1 MHIISRKYSSLLEA
15 LYGVTDS
22 EKLTSKIVNEIY
34 TLKNVFKPTTYYLGN
49 YIIKNHHVFILLDT
63 NGTYL
68 ITLKENQDTYEV
80 FDLHA
85 IIDYTIS
92 YISVKEEINIVGEK
106 GYDTITLEINENKI
120 EFIWK

>member
-49 YIIKNHHVFILLDT
+49 HVIKRHHVFIVLDT
-63 NGTYL
+63 NGTY
-68 ITLKENQDTYEV
+68 IIVLKENQDTYEV
-80 FDLHA
+80 FDLDG
-85 IIDYTIS
+85 IIEYTIS
-92 YISVKEEINIVGEK
+92 YISVKDEISIVGE
-106 GYDTITLEINENKI
+106 GHNDVILLRINENKI

>member
-15 LYGVTDS
+15 LYGVTNS
-22 EKLTSKIVNEIY
+22 EKITSKIVNEIY
-34 TLKNVFKPTTYYLGN
+34 TLKNVFKPTTYYLGS
-49 YIIKNHHVFILLDT
+49 YILKRHHVFIVLDT
-63 NGTYL
+63 NGTY
-68 ITLKENQDTYEV
+68 IIVLKENQDTYEV
-80 FDLHA
+80 FDLHG

-92 YISVKEEINIVGEK
+92 YISVKKEISIVGEK

>member
-34 TLKNVFKPTTYYLGN
+34 TLKNVYKPTTYYLGN
-49 YIIKNHHVFILLDT
+49 HLIKRHHVFIMLDT
-63 NGTYL
+63 NGTY
-68 ITLKENQDTYEV
+68 IVVLKENQDTYEV
-80 FDLHA
+80 FDLHV

-92 YISVKEEINIVGEK
+92 YISVKEEISIVGEK
-106 GYDTITLEINENKI
+106 GYDTIILEINENKI